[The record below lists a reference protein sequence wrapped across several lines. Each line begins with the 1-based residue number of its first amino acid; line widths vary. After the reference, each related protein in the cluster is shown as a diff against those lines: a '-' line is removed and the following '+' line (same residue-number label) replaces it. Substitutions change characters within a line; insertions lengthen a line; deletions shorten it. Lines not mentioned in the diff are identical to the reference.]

1 MELAKDV
8 GLSNEITN
16 YTYLSKADI
25 GTVTTQKVGGIN
37 TKVIQINSYDQ
48 LPPQFH
54 RKGISQVEM
63 DAINVCN
70 FIFYL
75 LRILTMYFIVRRSKS
90 LLIHVQYYN
99 K

>member
-1 MELAKDV
+1 MSTFVRIKKHIPMIKFPNRR
-8 GLSNEITN
+8 GGT
-16 YTYLSKADI
+16 SKGSDI

-63 DAINVCN
+63 DAIN
-70 FIFYL
+70 
-75 LRILTMYFIVRRSKS
+75 SGGAS
-90 LLIHVQYYN
+90 LF
-99 K
+99 